1 MIHDIRS
8 SMDYRG
14 EISDEEDSVI
24 KFEDK
29 REFINQKIKLMNEQ
43 VLGKRSLSENKFN
56 DTHSVKIIKN
66 DELIL
71 ENTKMNTSTISSNP
85 KDLKQNDTK
94 LEVNNIKSNVLKD
107 NVKNSDVN
115 TSETKLLNNVN
126 LFPKNIDNK
135 K

>member
-1 MIHDIRS
+1 
-8 SMDYRG
+8 
-14 EISDEEDSVI
+14 
-24 KFEDK
+24 
-29 REFINQKIKLMNEQ
+29 MNEQ